1 LAKRSTGGKGQ
12 SAKGNAAARVA
23 AIDGLPPT
31 SDYRHESV
39 TRKNLPGAAMA
50 GEGEVP
56 RKGRVRYAYSP
67 HLDPVLRFDP
77 TGRADKVAQIVEKA
91 CRGERLDAGEQEIL
105 RAVGKN
111 WEQPWLEW
119 ANKQEEHARGHFSV
133 DPVALHIH
141 ERISAQAILRAAQR
155 EDTERSLFASP
166 EQSYS
171 ESLKFYKHDVDWANR
186 LILGDSLQVMSSLAH
201 RENLAGKVQMIYIDP
216 PYGIKYAS
224 NFQPELGKRD
234 VKDGKSTDLTREPE
248 MVRAYRDTWHLGLH
262 SYAEYLRL
270 RIRAAK
276 SLLTKTGS
284 LFVQISEENLH
295 HVTEV
300 LDEVFGSANRAAVIT
315 FTKTTAL
322 GTKLLASRCDYIL
335 WYAADIQQMKY
346 RAIFAPKAD
355 GEEGATQYDWVW
367 RGTGEKVRGLDKAL
381 VTAEDRL
388 FHIGDA
394 SAMFTT
400 PHLALPVRFEGRMAN
415 PPSNRQWQT
424 TQDGLARLV
433 QTERLLLVG
442 SSMRYVRPLAD
453 FPVTPF
459 NALWTDTGVSGFGDP
474 KVYVVQTNTKVLQR
488 CLMMT
493 TDPGDLVLDP
503 TCGSG
508 TTAFVAEQWG
518 RRWITIDT
526 SRVALSI
533 ARQRLL
539 TAKFDHYRTAAGP
552 QGALG
557 AENPGSGF
565 KYKTV
570 PHITLKSIAQN
581 TNLDPIFAKHEP
593 ILAAKLKAAND
604 ALAAVPASLRTTL
617 KAKLDGKQKSEGK
630 KSITDADRRRWILPP
645 DNRDPKEKWT
655 VDAKFAGWYDWEVPF
670 DTDSAWPKPLQ
681 DAVSAYRAAWRAKMD
696 EVNACIAANADQEE
710 LVDQPEVVKGVVRV
724 SGPFTVE
731 GVIPEELTLGEDGTV
746 TDHTPNEFEAD
757 TAHDDEAKRDADRTR
772 QQNAIAYIQRMIEK
786 LRADGVTFP
795 NNRRMQ
801 FAKVESL
808 VDGGE
813 MSGVHARA
821 VEAGKEDATVG
832 IIFGPEFGPVTAQQI
847 EAAVRRAKYY
857 DDIIIAGFAF
867 APEATAE
874 VENIGSSKSTKA
886 RLHLA
891 HMRPELNSTMDALLK
906 QDTKGSNQQL
916 FTVFGLPAVTV
927 EAVGEDGGDG
937 EFTATLEGVDIFNP
951 VEGTVTSTK
960 GEKVSAWFLDSDYD
974 GRCFCACQAF
984 FPNQDAWEK
993 IAKALGTSADPEAFE
1008 AFKGRTSLPFR
1019 AGTHGR
1025 IAVKAIDARGNEVM
1039 TVKAL
1044 PAARGKGG

>member
-1 LAKRSTGGKGQ
+1 MAKRKNATGGTRGKATT
-12 SAKGNAAARVA
+12 SAE
-23 AIDGLPPT
+23 GLPPT
-31 SDYRHESV
+31 ADYRHEGT

-56 RKGRVRYAYSP
+56 KAKRVKYAYSP

-77 TGRADKVAQIVEKA
+77 TGRADKVAAIVEKA
-91 CRGERLDAGEQEIL
+91 CRGERLDAAEQEIL

-216 PYGIKYAS
+216 PYGIKFAS
-224 NFQPELGKRD
+224 NFQPEVGKRD
-234 VKDGKSTDLTREPE
+234 VKDGKAEDLTREPE
-248 MVRAYRDTWHLGLH
+248 MVRAFRDTWHLGSS
-262 SYAEYLRL
+262 SYLTYLRQRL
-270 RIRAAK
+270 RAAK
-276 SLLTKTGS
+276 ELLTASGS
-284 LFVQISEENLH
+284 LFIQINAENLDIVRR
-295 HVTEV
+295 VTA
-300 LDEVFGSANRAAVIT
+300 EVFGQENILCTVAFR
-315 FTKTTAL
+315 KTSPL
-322 GTKLLASRCDYIL
+322 GS
-335 WYAADIQQMKY
+335 
-346 RAIFAPKAD
+346 
-355 GEEGATQYDWVW
+355 
-367 RGTGEKVRGLDKAL
+367 
-381 VTAEDRL
+381 
-388 FHIGDA
+388 
-394 SAMFTT
+394 
-400 PHLALPVRFEGRMAN
+400 
-415 PPSNRQWQT
+415 
-424 TQDGLARLV
+424 DGLAIVHDFIVWAARDAANLKFRKLFESKPQGDDTTYTVIEELTGERRRMSSDERISRSAAPGTRVACFDNPRSSGYTASCFFEVLLAGRAYPPQKYSWKTNADGMRRL
-433 QTERLLLVG
+433 TAANRLQATTSLPY
-442 SSMRYVRPLAD
+442 YVRFFED
-453 FPVTPF
+453 FPVRELT
-459 NALWTDTGVSGFGDP
+459 ASWDDTRGEMEMA
-474 KVYVVQTNTKVLQR
+474 YVVQTAQR
-488 CLMMT
+488 VIERCMLMT
-493 TDPGDLVLDP
+493 TEPGDLVLDP

-508 TTAFVAEQWG
+508 TAAYVSEQWG

-570 PHITLKSIAQN
+570 PHITLGAIAQN

-604 ALAAVPASLRTTL
+604 ALAAVTASLRATL
-617 KAKLDGKQKSEGK
+617 KAKLDEKQQSEGK

-655 VDAKFAGWYDWEVPF
+655 VDAKFVGWYDWEVPF
-670 DTDSAWPKPLQ
+670 DTDPAWPKPLQ
-681 DAVSAYRAAWRAKMD
+681 DAVTAYRAAWRAKMD

-710 LVDQPEVVKGVVRV
+710 LVDQPEVVRGMVRV

-731 GVIPEELTLGEDGTV
+731 GVIPEELTLTEDGQV
-746 TDHTPNEFEAD
+746 TDLTPNEFEP
-757 TAHDDEAKRDADRTR
+757 DEDGAIDRTK
-772 QQNAIAYIQRMIEK
+772 QQNAIAFIQRMISK
-786 LRADGVTFP
+786 IHADGVTFP
-795 NNRRMQ
+795 NNKRMR
-801 FAKVESL
+801 FTRIESL
-808 VDGGE
+808 VDSGE

-821 VEAGKEDATVG
+821 VPEGGDDATVG

-857 DDIIIAGFAF
+857 DDIVIAGFAF

-874 VENIGSSKSTKA
+874 VENITAAKSTKA

-891 HMRPELNSTMDALLK
+891 HMRPELNSTMEGLLK
-906 QDTKGSNQQL
+906 DANKGGNQQL
-916 FTVFGLPAVTV
+916 FSVFGLPAITIDPTNG
-927 EAVGEDGGDG
+927 AG
-937 EFTATLEGVDIFNP
+937 EFAVTLQGVDIFDP
-951 VEGTVTSTK
+951 VNGAVQSTK

-984 FPNQDAWEK
+984 FPNQDAWDK
-993 IAKALGTSADPEAFE
+993 IAKALGSNAEPEAFE
-1008 AFKGRTSLPFR
+1008 AFKGRTSLPFKP
-1019 AGTHGR
+1019 GEHGR

-1039 TVKAL
+1039 TVKTL
-1044 PAARGKGG
+1044 PSAGARKA

>member
-1 LAKRSTGGKGQ
+1 VARKSKGRGP
-12 SAKGNAAARVA
+12 SSRTPV
-23 AIDGLPPT
+23 DGLPPT
-31 SDYRHESV
+31 SDYRHDSA

-77 TGRADKVAQIVEKA
+77 TGRADKVAAVVEKA

-224 NFQPELGKRD
+224 NFQPELSRAQ
-234 VKDGKSTDLTREPE
+234 VKDRSEDLTREPE
-248 MVRAYRDTWHLGLH
+248 MVRAFRDTWHLGSH
-262 SYAEYLRL
+262 SYMTYLRDRL
-270 RIRAAK
+270 HIVR
-276 SLLTKTGS
+276 SLLSREGS
-284 LFVQISEENLH
+284 VFVQISDENLGSLINLLGA
-295 HVTEV
+295 T
-300 LDEVFGSANRAAVIT
+300 FGAENFVSVIS
-315 FTKTTAL
+315 FKTKMAL
-322 GTKLLASRCDYIL
+322 GTKLIANVYDHLV
-335 WYAADIQQMKY
+335 WFAADIRAIKY
-346 RAIFAPKAD
+346 RPIFERKAIGEDALFDSVLLPNGSERKIDSDEVGDD
-355 GEEGATQYDWVW
+355 GEFLGEGEVW
-367 RGTGEKVRGLDKAL
+367 RAIDMNSAGLTPSCVFDVNFRGKLRLPTAGKSWKTNPTGMRRLATAERLAPQGAGLGYRLLHADYPYQ
-381 VTAEDRL
+381 VTANVWTKTRAAIKRV
-388 FHIGDA
+388 FA
-394 SAMFTT
+394 
-400 PHLALPVRFEGRMAN
+400 
-415 PPSNRQWQT
+415 
-424 TQDGLARLV
+424 V
-433 QTERLLLVG
+433 QTAE
-442 SSMRYVRPLAD
+442 S
-453 FPVTPF
+453 
-459 NALWTDTGVSGFGDP
+459 
-474 KVYVVQTNTKVLQR
+474 VVQR
-488 CLMMT
+488 CMLMT
-493 TDPGDLVLDP
+493 SDPGDLVLDP

-518 RRWITIDT
+518 RRWVTIDT

-570 PHITLKSIAQN
+570 PHITLGAIAQN

-604 ALAAVPASLRTTL
+604 ALAAVSASLRTTL
-617 KAKLDGKQKSEGK
+617 KAKLDEKQKSEGK

-655 VDAKFAGWYDWEVPF
+655 VDAKFTGWYDWEVPF
-670 DTDSAWPKPLQ
+670 DTDPAWPKPLQ
-681 DAVSAYRAAWRAKMD
+681 DAVTAYRTAWRAKMD

-757 TAHDDEAKRDADRTR
+757 TTHDDEAKRDADRTR

-801 FAKVESL
+801 FTKVESL

-927 EAVGEDGGDG
+927 EAEGEG

-1044 PAARGKGG
+1044 KGKA

>member
-1 LAKRSTGGKGQ
+1 
-12 SAKGNAAARVA
+12 
-23 AIDGLPPT
+23 
-31 SDYRHESV
+31 
-39 TRKNLPGAAMA
+39 MA

-77 TGRADKVAQIVEKA
+77 TGRADKVAAVVEKA

-216 PYGIKYAS
+216 PYGIKFSS
-224 NFQPELGKRD
+224 NFQSEITRRTVNDTRLEEVP
-234 VKDGKSTDLTREPE
+234 REPE
-248 MVRAYRDTWHLGLH
+248 MVRAYRDTWNLGAH
-262 SYAEYLRL
+262 SYLGYLAARL
-270 RIRAAK
+270 EVCRT
-276 SLLTKTGS
+276 LLHESGS
-284 LFVQISEENLH
+284 LFLQISEPNLH
-295 HVTEV
+295 RVTTL
-300 LDEVFGSANRAAVIT
+300 LDAVFGSDNQICLIPFRK
-315 FTKTTAL
+315 KTMPL
-322 GTKLLASRCDYIL
+322 GTKFLEQMDDFIV
-335 WYAADIQQMKY
+335 WYAKDA
-346 RAIFAPKAD
+346 AKA
-355 GEEGATQYDWVW
+355 EYHSL
-367 RGTGEKVRGLDKAL
+367 RKPLTGEGDWHYQWDLRPSGETLRLKEAEIANHAL
-381 VTAEDRL
+381 LQRDSNL
-388 FHIGDA
+388 FMLKSLEPSGPMA
-394 SAMFTT
+394 SGMFTT
-400 PHLALPVRFEGRMAN
+400 SAFGRTYS
-415 PPSNRQWQT
+415 PPKNGFAT
-424 TQDGLARLV
+424 TQDGLRRLLAAERLGIDGARLAYKLFV
-433 QTERLLLVG
+433 ADTG
-442 SSMRYVRPLAD
+442 SSRLTSP
-453 FPVTPF
+453 
-459 NALWTDTGVSGFGDP
+459 WQDTIGPRD
-474 KVYVVQTNTKVLQR
+474 KRYVVQTSEEVVKR
-488 CLMMT
+488 CMLMT
-493 TDPGDLVLDP
+493 TSPGDLVLDP

-508 TTAFVAEQWG
+508 TTAAVAEEWG
-518 RRWITIDT
+518 RRWITVDS
-526 SRVALSI
+526 SRVAVAV

-539 TAKFDHYRTAAGP
+539 TARFEHFKTKAGAKGP
-552 QGALG
+552 LG
-557 AENPGSGF
+557 AEDPTSGF
-565 KYKTV
+565 FFAKTRRL
-570 PHITLKSIAQN
+570 TLGAIAN
-581 TNLDPIFAKHEP
+581 NHHLDPIITKHEVA
-593 ILAAKLKAAND
+593 LSD
-604 ALAAVPASLRTTL
+604 ALRRVNAELLSVDSATRVELRRKFDAASRDETL
-617 KAKLDGKQKSEGK
+617 
-630 KSITDADRRRWILPP
+630 TDADRRRWILPP

-670 DTDSAWPKPLQ
+670 DTDPAWPKPLQ
-681 DAVSAYRAAWRAKMD
+681 DAVTAYRAAWRAKMD
-696 EVNACIAANADQEE
+696 EVNACIAANADQEK
-710 LVDQPEVVKGVVRV
+710 LVDQPEVVKGVHRV

-731 GVIPEELTLGEDGTV
+731 GVIPEELTLAEDGSV
-746 TDHTPNEFEAD
+746 TDHTPNDFEAD

-927 EAVGEDGGDG
+927 EAVSEDGGDG

-993 IAKALGTSADPEAFE
+993 IAKALGTSADPEAFA

-1044 PAARGKGG
+1044 KGKA

>member
-1 LAKRSTGGKGQ
+1 
-12 SAKGNAAARVA
+12 
-23 AIDGLPPT
+23 
-31 SDYRHESV
+31 
-39 TRKNLPGAAMA
+39 MA

-77 TGRADKVAQIVEKA
+77 TGRADKVAAVVEKA
-91 CRGERLDAGEQEIL
+91 CRGERLDAGDQEIL

-155 EDTERSLFASP
+155 EDTERLLFASP

-216 PYGIKYAS
+216 PYGIKFAS
-224 NFQPELGKRD
+224 NFQPEVGKRD
-234 VKDGKSTDLTREPE
+234 VKDGKSEDLTREPE

-262 SYAEYLRL
+262 SYLAYLRYRL
-270 RIRAAK
+270 RCAHE
-276 SLLTKTGS
+276 LLAPAGS
-284 LFVQISEENLH
+284 LFVQIGEENLSQVRATVEQIFGADSLVRVIPY
-295 HVTEV
+295 VTTSYQADLFLGNVVNYLLWFTKDKAAAQARFNAVFRRKELGDSEAAEYRWV
-300 LDEVFGSANRAAVIT
+300 HLLNGLSRSLDESESQGRASLPAGGRAWRFGPLTSQGHSESGSQS
-315 FTKTTAL
+315 F
-322 GTKLLASRCDYIL
+322 
-335 WYAADIQQMKY
+335 
-346 RAIFAPKAD
+346 
-355 GEEGATQYDWVW
+355 E
-367 RGTGEKVRGLDKAL
+367 
-381 VTAEDRL
+381 
-388 FHIGDA
+388 
-394 SAMFTT
+394 
-400 PHLALPVRFEGRMAN
+400 FEGRSFSCGNNQHWKTNRDGMMRLSRSGYLVRRTNSIAHYMYLDAF
-415 PPSNRQWQT
+415 PISPSTN
-424 TQDGLARLV
+424 
-433 QTERLLLVG
+433 
-442 SSMRYVRPLAD
+442 
-453 FPVTPF
+453 
-459 NALWTDTGVSGFGDP
+459 LWVDTKWGYDAGD
-474 KVYVVQTNTKVLQR
+474 KTYVVQTNTKIVER
-488 CLMMT
+488 CLLMT
-493 TDPGDLVLDP
+493 TRPGDLVLDP

-557 AENPGSGF
+557 AENPSSGL
-565 KYKTV
+565 KYKSV
-570 PHITLKSIAQN
+570 PHITLGAIARN
-581 TNLDPIFAKHEP
+581 TNLDPILAKHEP

-604 ALAAVPASLRTTL
+604 ALAAAPASLRATL
-617 KAKLDGKQKSEGK
+617 KAKLDEKQKSEGK
-630 KSITDADRRRWILPP
+630 KSITDADRRRWVLPP
-645 DNRDPKEKWT
+645 ENRDPKEKWT

-670 DTDSAWPKPLQ
+670 DTDPAWPRPLQ
-681 DAVSAYRAAWRAKMD
+681 DAVTAYRAAWRTKMD

-927 EAVGEDGGDG
+927 DDVGEGA
-937 EFTATLEGVDIFNP
+937 FTATLEGVDIFNP

-984 FPNQDAWEK
+984 FPNGDAWEK
-993 IAKALGTSADPEAFE
+993 IAKALGSSADPEAFA

-1044 PAARGKGG
+1044 KGKA

>member
-1 LAKRSTGGKGQ
+1 
-12 SAKGNAAARVA
+12 
-23 AIDGLPPT
+23 
-31 SDYRHESV
+31 
-39 TRKNLPGAAMA
+39 MA

-56 RKGRVRYAYSP
+56 KAKRVKYAYSP

-77 TGRADKVAQIVEKA
+77 TGRADRVAAVVDKA
-91 CRGERLDAGEQEIL
+91 CSGQPLDASEQEIL

-216 PYGIKYAS
+216 PYGIKFAS
-224 NFQPELGKRD
+224 NFQPEVGRKD
-234 VKDGKSTDLTREPE
+234 VKDGKSEDLTREPE
-248 MVRAYRDTWHLGLH
+248 MVRAYRDTWHLGTN
-262 SYAEYLRL
+262 SYLRYL
-270 RIRAAK
+270 SDRFRIIHD
-276 SLLTKTGS
+276 LLTPSGS
-284 LFVQISEENLH
+284 VFVQISDVNEHRVRAL
-295 HVTEV
+295 
-300 LDEVFGSANRAAVIT
+300 LDELFGADNFVCHIAFRKAPGQTSDTPAAVT
-315 FTKTTAL
+315 
-322 GTKLLASRCDYIL
+322 DYLL
-335 WYAADIQQMKY
+335 WYCKDRARLSVHPAWRERDAREVANLYGLRDDSGAPIGAATMQSASASTSTTFPVATNGRTFVPPGGNRGWRTNAVGMG
-346 RAIFAPKAD
+346 RLKAAERLMPI
-355 GEEGATQYDWVW
+355 GKTL
-367 RGTGEKVRGLDKAL
+367 TFVRRPSDFG
-381 VTAEDRL
+381 VTA
-388 FHIGDA
+388 
-394 SAMFTT
+394 
-400 PHLALPVRFEGRMAN
+400 
-415 PPSNRQWQT
+415 
-424 TQDGLARLV
+424 
-433 QTERLLLVG
+433 
-442 SSMRYVRPLAD
+442 
-453 FPVTPF
+453 VTS
-459 NALWTDTGVSGFGDP
+459 LWTDTMESTFATERLYAVQTAAR
-474 KVYVVQTNTKVLQR
+474 VVQRCVLLTTK
-488 CLMMT
+488 
-493 TDPGDLVLDP
+493 PGDLVLDP

-570 PHITLKSIAQN
+570 PHITLGAIAQN

-604 ALAAVPASLRTTL
+604 ALNAAPVSLRATL
-617 KAKLDGKQKSEGK
+617 KAKLDEKQKSEGK
-630 KSITDADRRRWILPP
+630 KSITDADRRRWIIPP

-670 DTDSAWPKPLQ
+670 DTDPAWPKPLQ
-681 DAVSAYRAAWRAKMD
+681 DAVAAYRAAWRAKMD
-696 EVNACIAANADQEE
+696 EVNACIAANAAQEE
-710 LVDQPEVVKGVVRV
+710 LVDQPEVVRGVVRV

-731 GVIPEELTLGEDGTV
+731 GVIPEELTLTEDGQV
-746 TDHTPNEFEAD
+746 TDLTPNEFEP
-757 TAHDDEAKRDADRTR
+757 DEDGAIDRTK
-772 QQNAIAYIQRMIEK
+772 QQNAIAFIQRMISK
-786 LRADGVTFP
+786 IHADGVTFP
-795 NNRRMQ
+795 NNKRMR
-801 FAKVESL
+801 FTRIESL
-808 VDGGE
+808 VDSGE

-821 VEAGKEDATVG
+821 VPEGGDDATVG

-857 DDIIIAGFAF
+857 DDIVIAGFAF

-874 VENIGSSKSTKA
+874 VENITAAKSTKA

-891 HMRPELNSTMDALLK
+891 HMRPELNSTMEGLLK
-906 QDTKGSNQQL
+906 DANKGGNQQL
-916 FTVFGLPAVTV
+916 FSVFGLPAITIDPAH
-927 EAVGEDGGDG
+927 EAD
-937 EFTATLEGVDIFNP
+937 EFTVTLRGVDIFDP
-951 VEGTVTSTK
+951 VNGAVQSTR

-984 FPNQDAWEK
+984 FPNQDAWDK
-993 IAKALGTSADPEAFE
+993 IAKALGSHADPEAFE
-1008 AFKGRTSLPFR
+1008 AFKGRTSLPFKP
-1019 AGTHGR
+1019 GEHGR

-1044 PAARGKGG
+1044 PSAGARKA

>member
-1 LAKRSTGGKGQ
+1 LAKNTNPTRPARRKSVTG
-12 SAKGNAAARVA
+12 A
-23 AIDGLPPT
+23 DGLPPT
-31 SDYRHESV
+31 SDYRHESA

-50 GEGEVP
+50 GEGEMP
-56 RKGRVRYAYSP
+56 KKGRVKYAYSP

-77 TGRADKVAQIVEKA
+77 TGRADRVAAIVEKA

-141 ERISAQAILRAAQR
+141 ERISAQAILRTAQR
-155 EDTERSLFASP
+155 QDTERSLFADP

-171 ESLKFYKHDVDWANR
+171 ESLKFYRHDVDWANR

-216 PYGIKYAS
+216 PYGIRYKS
-224 NFQPELGKRD
+224 NFQPLISKLD
-234 VKDGKSTDLTREPE
+234 VKDTLEGLTREPE
-248 MVRAYRDTWHLGLH
+248 TVRAFRDTWHLGNH
-262 SYAEYLRL
+262 SYFDYLQERL
-270 RIRAAK
+270 IVSRE
-276 SLLTKTGS
+276 LLSATGS
-284 LFVQISEENLH
+284 VFVQISDEHVHRVRQILDSTFGAENFCQIIPFRKKLMP
-295 HVTEV
+295 
-300 LDEVFGSANRAAVIT
+300 
-315 FTKTTAL
+315 L
-322 GTKLLASRCDYIL
+322 GARLLEGMCDYLL
-335 WYAADIQQMKY
+335 WYARDLSKVKY
-346 RAIFAPKAD
+346 RALYESSKPRI
-355 GEEGATQYDWVW
+355 ESRWTELETI
-367 RGTGEKVRGLDKAL
+367 TGERIRVSGAASNDLQTGSPFRLVSQRAPSFSETTIYEFHFDGRQFLPPNGGCWMTTEERMRRLTKAR
-381 VTAEDRL
+381 RL
-388 FHIGDA
+388 QPEGGNLSYVYFHGDFPYA
-394 SAMFTT
+394 KLNNIWADTS
-400 PHLALPVRFEGRMAN
+400 P
-415 PPSNRQWQT
+415 
-424 TQDGLARLV
+424 TQDKRYAV
-433 QTERLLLVG
+433 QT
-442 SSMRYVRPLAD
+442 S
-453 FPVTPF
+453 T
-459 NALWTDTGVSGFGDP
+459 T
-474 KVYVVQTNTKVLQR
+474 VVER
-488 CLMMT
+488 CLLMT
-493 TDPGDLVLDP
+493 SDPGDLVFDP

-539 TAKFDHYRTAAGP
+539 TSKFDHYRTSAGP
-552 QGALG
+552 QNALG

-570 PHITLKSIAQN
+570 PHITLGAIAQN
-581 TNLDPIFAKHEP
+581 QNLDPIFAKHEP

-604 ALAAVPASLRTTL
+604 ALASGPAALRAKL
-617 KAKLDGKQKSEGK
+617 KDKLDAKAKTEGK

-670 DTDSAWPKPLQ
+670 DTDPDWPKPLQ
-681 DAVSAYRAAWRAKMD
+681 DAVTAYRAAWRANMD
-696 EVNACIAANADQEE
+696 EVNKCISDNAEQEE
-710 LVDQPEVVKGVVRV
+710 LVDQPEMVKGVVRV

-731 GVIPEELTLGEDGTV
+731 GVIPEELSLTEEGGV
-746 TDHTPNEFEAD
+746 ADHTPNEFE
-757 TAHDDEAKRDADRTR
+757 TEEQVDADRSR

-795 NNRRMQ
+795 NNKRMT
-801 FAKVESL
+801 FDRIESL

-821 VEAGKEDATVG
+821 VETGKENATVG

-857 DDIIIAGFAF
+857 DDIVIAGFAF

-874 VENIGSSKSTKA
+874 VENIRESKGTRA

-891 HMRPELNSTMDALLK
+891 HMRPELNSTMNDLLK
-906 QDTKGSNQQL
+906 SDTKGSNQQF

-927 EAVGEDGGDG
+927 DSDGDK
-937 EFTATLEGVDIFNP
+937 FTVTLSGVDIFNP
-951 VEGTVTSTK
+951 VEGTVSSTK

-993 IAKALGTSADPEAFE
+993 IAKALGTAADPEAFA
-1008 AFKGRTSLPFR
+1008 AFKGLTSLPFA
-1019 AGTHGR
+1019 AGKHGR

-1039 TVKAL
+1039 TVKTLAST
-1044 PAARGKGG
+1044 AKSG